1 MCTFNAHTI
10 MDVAE
15 MPNWFLKMCSWMLS
29 HLVCDGLKV
38 CVHSMY
44 SGAAADIAQLILCVC
59 VGNKYVLTS
68 ML

>member
-1 MCTFNAHTI
+1 
-10 MDVAE
+10 MDV
-15 MPNWFLKMCSWMLS
+15 F

-59 VGNKYVLTS
+59 VCVGNKYVLTS